1 MQASDD
7 RQHPGGDSSRPIAPA
22 AEQEHRG
29 RGRRWAQRTLAG
41 VGGLLTLLMVA
52 ALLLAYVWQP
62 PEDRGYRSPYLTQV
76 PSRSVD
82 TPVARFHY
90 TRTGHGPPLVLLP
103 GGTLWIYSYREV
115 IPQLAKQFTVFAVDL
130 PGQGYTT
137 LKRRHFA
144 YDLEAMSDALGSFMD
159 AVGLPRASVVG
170 HSWDG
175 AVSLYFA
182 ERHPERVSRL
192 VLIDSPGLDDP
203 SSWDFRPLQVP
214 VVGELIGNLM
224 TKSAFKDTLRK
235 GFAHPERLTRQEVD
249 EYWAPLSLRQNRRAM
264 WMLQRNLHY
273 SLTERRL
280 GDVRAPT
287 LVLWGGRDRFDEPWQ
302 AGELGRR
309 IHGATVRILPGCGHM
324 VHEDCPAQATRTLV
338 GFLAPPAGRT
348 AGSS

>member
-7 RQHPGGDSSRPIAPA
+7 RQHPGGDSSRPIAPV

-41 VGGLLTLLMVA
+41 VGGLLALLMVA

-115 IPQLAKQFTVFAVDL
+115 IPQLAKQSTVFAVDL

-159 AVGLPRASVVG
+159 AVGLSRA
-170 HSWDG
+170 
-175 AVSLYFA
+175 
-182 ERHPERVSRL
+182 
-192 VLIDSPGLDDP
+192 
-203 SSWDFRPLQVP
+203 
-214 VVGELIGNLM
+214 
-224 TKSAFKDTLRK
+224 RK

-324 VHEDCPAQATRTLV
+324 AHEDCPAQATRTLV